1 MPWTDGIQRRLWAI
15 NPYSELL
22 SLVRIEI
29 LRAIHGAFTSRP
41 INSCSLILVNAV
53 SGYGTANQPCLS
65 FLGDI
70 VSIRAGVN

>member
-1 MPWTDGIQRRLWAI
+1 MPWTDGTQCRLRAT
-15 NPYSELL
+15 NPSFELL
-22 SLVRIEI
+22 NMVRIEI

-41 INSCSLILVNAV
+41 INHCSLILVNVLGGDGAA
-53 SGYGTANQPCLS
+53 SQPCLS